1 MGLAPAKLLAL
12 LCASALLLFSD
23 RGVVSCNS
31 VNGKRSEDGQ
41 PGYGIQGEF
50 DLSLSADGLL
60 AAALMTGLMLSAPAC
75 SQLSR
80 HFPAL
85 RLMGLGL
92 SLWVLGAAGCAL
104 APAFAALLACRLLV
118 GAAVGPFIALAAPL
132 IDDQAPPQEKSLW
145 LAALFLCIPVGFAT
159 GYIYGGLVGT
169 AYGWRAAFG
178 LEATAM
184 LPLAALMLLAPPVE
198 LRHGRPPAAGGGKSA
213 AALLAA
219 DCRMLARTPVAML
232 TILALSVYNGAL
244 GCYAF
249 YGPKAARDIF
259 SLPAEKADLLFGGV
273 TVLTGV
279 LGTVSGGVALDAM
292 GPSVRNALLLCIGGV
307 SVGCVMIMAGFAAA
321 KSIALFAPAFAIGEL
336 GMFLMAA
343 PVNAVLLWSVPPG
356 LRPFALA
363 AAEFSQ
369 HALGDIPSPPALGW
383 LQGRL
388 GDWRVS
394 MCATTGLLAVSVVLF
409 TAALCRAKGAV
420 SYREVAEVEGGQLAE
435 EEEEEGSA
443 GSCAGS
449 GGGGEE
455 RVTGSGSGGSSPEQ
469 RVLRQPLLAE
479 QA

>member
-12 LCASALLLFSD
+12 LCVSALLLFSD

-60 AAALMTGLMLSAPAC
+60 AAALMTGLMLSAPTC

-104 APAFAALLACRLLV
+104 APSFAALLACRLLV
-118 GAAVGPFIALAAPL
+118 GAAMGPFIALAAPL

-145 LAALFLCIPVGFAT
+145 LAALFLCIPVGFAA
-159 GYIYGGLVGT
+159 GYIYGGVVGT

-178 LEATAM
+178 LEAAAM
-184 LPLAALMLLAPPVE
+184 LPLAAGMLLAPPVE
-198 LRHGRPPAAGGGKSA
+198 LRHGRAPSEGARKSA

-219 DCRMLARTPVAML
+219 DCRLLARSPVAVL

-259 SLPAEKADLLFGGV
+259 HLPAQKADLLFGGV

-292 GPSVRNALLLCIGGV
+292 GNSVRNALLLCIGGV
-307 SVGCVMIMAGFAAA
+307 SLGCAMILTGFAAA
-321 KSIALFAPAFAIGEL
+321 KSIALFAPAFALGEL

-343 PVNAVLLWSVPPG
+343 PVNAVLLWSVPPS
-356 LRPFALA
+356 LRPFTLA

-388 GDWRVS
+388 GNWRLS

-409 TAALCRAKGAV
+409 LVALCRAKGAV
-420 SYREVAEVEGGQLAE
+420 SYREVAEVEGGQLAADE
-435 EEEEEGSA
+435 EEAGEAAEAGPGGSGAGQQAA
-443 GSCAGS
+443 GSTGRS
-449 GGGGEE
+449 GL
-455 RVTGSGSGGSSPEQ
+455 S
-469 RVLRQPLLAE
+469 QPLLDAP
-479 QA
+479 A